1 MNLQKIKSNYAQI
14 SIAVIGILIITSWMF
29 WIVPDLKNDFSA
41 FEELREQLG
50 KDAYVDFIGGKLS
63 PIVNTKDLIE
73 YKIVNVDGDIFEIKS
88 SYTSYD
94 QTTGEKVYENIHT
107 YFVDQ
112 KTRKHVGDE
121 DWYFI
126 FPLNVHK
133 QNYLL
138 LDPTM
143 EVPATF
149 VFEET
154 KYIDDLEVYVFSCET
169 FGDDLSDGFSE
180 FAPTKIYA
188 DQTCKTSIEP
198 ITGKTVQF
206 AITWDIYAFQDGSRL
221 PVEVGETKTTVFTEQ
236 ILLQSAKETKNI
248 FSIFDFVIPTF
259 MLLILG
265 ILFSTSVY
273 IKKSKEKEKKS
284 SETKGQL
291 VVAQHKIEINEVA
304 TKQKAEFISMITH
317 ELKTPLTPIIGFSE
331 ALRDSEILGP
341 LSPEQLDAVETIS
354 KNANRL
360 QSIIGD
366 LLDSHRLDIGK
377 MKFNYTKVDIAKLTY
392 FVVANFSKEIES
404 KKIQFTV
411 NKPSSMVITTDKQR
425 VEQVLTNII
434 SNSID
439 FVSKDTG
446 KISVSAKL
454 QKDHVLF
461 TIQDNG
467 TGIQPEEI
475 NHIFDSFS
483 QIETKLTR
491 KHGGAGLGLAICRSL
506 VTRLGGKIWVES
518 EWGKGSSF
526 YFTIAQNGEQVVQK
540 LE

>member
-14 SIAVIGILIITSWMF
+14 SIVIIGILIITSWVF

-41 FEELREQLG
+41 FEEVKEQLG
-50 KDAYVDFIGGKLS
+50 KDAYVDFIGGELS

-73 YKIVNVDGDIFEIKS
+73 YKIVNVDGDIFEIQS

-94 QTTGEKVYENIHT
+94 QLSGEKVYENIHT
-107 YFVDQ
+107 YFVDHT
-112 KTRKHVGDE
+112 TRKHVGDE
-121 DWYFI
+121 DLYFI
-126 FPLNVHK
+126 FPFNVQK
-133 QNYLL
+133 QNYLFL
-138 LDPTM
+138 HPTI
-143 EVPATF
+143 EAPATF

-169 FGDDLSDGFSE
+169 FGDDLSDGFAE
-180 FAPTKIYA
+180 FAPTKILA

-206 AITWDIYAFQDGSRL
+206 ANTWDIYAFQDGSRL
-221 PVEVGETKTTVFTEQ
+221 PVEVGGTHTTVFTEQ
-236 ILLQSAKETKNI
+236 ILLQSAKETKNV

-259 MLLILG
+259 MLVILG
-265 ILFSTSVY
+265 VSFSTSVY
-273 IKKSKEKEKKS
+273 ITKSKEKEKKS
-284 SETKGQL
+284 IETKGEL

-317 ELKTPLTPIIGFSE
+317 ELKTPLTPIIGFSD
-331 ALRDSEILGP
+331 ALMDSEILGT

-354 KNANRL
+354 KNATRL

-377 MKFNYTKVDIAKLTY
+377 MKFNLTKVDIAKLTY
-392 FVVANFSKEIES
+392 FVVTNFSKEIES
-404 KKIQFTV
+404 KKIQFAV
-411 NKPSSMVITTDKQR
+411 NASSSMEITTDKQR

-434 SNSID
+434 SNSMD
-439 FVSKDTG
+439 FVSKGTG

-467 TGIQPEEI
+467 TGIPPEEI

-518 EWGKGSSF
+518 ELGKGTSF
-526 YFTIAQNGEQVVQK
+526 YFTIAQNAEQMGK
-540 LE
+540 SE